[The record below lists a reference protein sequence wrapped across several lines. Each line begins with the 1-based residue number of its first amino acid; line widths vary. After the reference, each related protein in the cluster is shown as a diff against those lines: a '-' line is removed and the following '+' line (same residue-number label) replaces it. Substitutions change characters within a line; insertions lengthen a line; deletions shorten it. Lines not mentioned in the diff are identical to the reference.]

1 MQSEE
6 ELLREC
12 YELYEAAVKELDEGI
27 KENNSVKMRDSAEK
41 AWNAAVQAANALA
54 LKYTGLIPR
63 SHYERRRALR
73 EVEQKVPGLAE
84 LGVYDRY
91 AARSRLLHG
100 EVFYEGVLDPDL
112 LKIEI
117 EKVSE
122 FMEIVKAQIK
132 RTGGHLPQ

>member
-1 MQSEE
+1 MESEE
-6 ELLREC
+6 ELLRDS
-12 YELYEAAVKELDEGI
+12 YEFYQAAVKEMVEGI
-27 KENNSVKMRDSAEK
+27 KENNTVKLRDSAEK

-54 LKYTGLIPR
+54 LRYTGLIPR

-73 EVEQKVPGLAE
+73 EVEQKVPELAGL
-84 LGVYDRY
+84 GIYDRY

-117 EKVSE
+117 EKVLE
-122 FMEIVKAQIK
+122 FMEIVKTQIK
-132 RTGGHLPQ
+132 RT

>member
-1 MQSEE
+1 MESEE
-6 ELLREC
+6 ELLRDS
-12 YELYEAAVKELDEGI
+12 YEFYQAAVKEMVEGI
-27 KENNSVKMRDSAEK
+27 KENNTVKLRDSAEK

-54 LKYTGLIPR
+54 LRYTGLIPR

-73 EVEQKVPGLAE
+73 EVEQKVPELAGLSI
-84 LGVYDRY
+84 YDRY

-117 EKVSE
+117 EKVLE
-122 FMEIVKAQIK
+122 FMEIVKTQIK
-132 RTGGHLPQ
+132 RT